1 MERKH
6 LALLWGTHVVIP
18 DGRAG
23 RVREAILAPRSSRI
37 SHVVLRRGLR
47 GIATLPLNRV
57 TQEADGTLVLPRDQ
71 KMSGDAQPRRGSIHF
86 SPRNVV
92 HCGDASSLPLRGFL
106 LDSGDNAVTSLLAGP
121 RGNPKVIAIDKVK
134 NLGSGSPSATDIQML
149 DLPTY
154 RTAYEAQLRAEGAL
168 RNADP
173 TGGASYQAVQ
183 VEVRDGTA
191 YLTGN
196 VRLPVQKADAERAVR
211 RASGVIDVQSDIA
224 TDQDIQ
230 IAIAEAIAR
239 AGLTRSGT
247 VLVKSSLGRVTL
259 TGSLASNERVQHAAS
274 LAGATDGVHEV
285 ATGIGI
291 AEPPPAVEPPPE
303 LEEEGEGQENEEEPA
318 KEEEA

>member
-6 LALLWGTHVVIP
+6 LALLWGTHVVTP

-23 RVREAILAPRSSRI
+23 RVREAILAPHSSRI
-37 SHVVLRRGLR
+37 SHVVLRRSLR
-47 GIATLPLNRV
+47 RIATLPLTQA
-57 TQEADGTLVLPRDQ
+57 TQEADGTLVLPHDQ
-71 KMSGDAQPRRGSIHF
+71 KRSGDAQPRRGSIHF

-134 NLGSGSPSATDIQML
+134 NLGSGSPSATDIDMQE
-149 DLPTY
+149 LPTY
-154 RTAYEAQLRAEGAL
+154 RPAYEAQLRAEGAL
-168 RNADP
+168 RDADP
-173 TGGASYQAVQ
+173 TGGATYQAVQ

-211 RASGVIDVQSDIA
+211 RAPGVIDVQSDIA

-259 TGSLASNERVQHAAS
+259 TGSLASDEQIQQAAS
-274 LAGATDGVHEV
+274 LAGAIGGVHEV

-303 LEEEGEGQENEEEPA
+303 LEEEDEGQENEEEPA